1 MFSYPAGR
9 VSDVLGR
16 KMVLVAGY
24 ILFAV
29 VYFGFAFI
37 ADAERTWFTWA
48 LFVFYGLFSAFTDGV
63 EKALVTDLAPVEMRA
78 TAIGLHAT
86 LVGIGLL
93 PASLIAGQLWTQI
106 GPEAALGLG
115 GITGLIAAI
124 ALALLL

>member
-1 MFSYPAGR
+1 VDP
-9 VSDVLGR
+9 
-16 KMVLVAGY
+16 
-24 ILFAV
+24 
-29 VYFGFAFI
+29 
-37 ADAERTWFTWA
+37 ERTWITWA
-48 LFVFYGLFSAFTDGV
+48 LFILYGIYSAFTDGV
-63 EKALVTDLAPVEMRA
+63 EKALVSDLAPVEMRG

-115 GITGLIAAI
+115 GLTGFVAAI